1 MSNNLDKSKV
11 ERNNDRTDRRIIK
24 TKRAIHKAFMELITS
39 KAYKDITVK
48 DIAELADVN
57 RKTFYNHYNDITEL
71 IDEIENEVVKS
82 FDEAMEGI
90 NIHAT
95 LQDSELLCQR
105 LLLIIEKCSDMC
117 EHIMKIEY
125 DGKLVNKLSAALENS
140 IRKSSGDQITLD
152 DDTVH
157 FLMMFAVAGML
168 QTYQVWFNSDR
179 SETIE
184 SVTRR
189 LSEAVANGIN
199 GLRRRNGI
207 Q

>member
-1 MSNNLDKSKV
+1 MGNNLEKKLSV
-11 ERNNDRTDRRIIK
+11 REGERMDRRIIK

-57 RKTFYNHYNDITEL
+57 RKTFYNHYNDIREL

-95 LQDSELLCQR
+95 LQDPELLCKR
-105 LLLIIEKCSDMC
+105 LLLIIDKCSDMC

-125 DGKLVNKLSAALENS
+125 DGKLVTKISCALENS
-140 IRKSSGDQITLD
+140 IRKTSGDQITLD
-152 DDTVH
+152 DVTVH
-157 FLMMFAVAGML
+157 YLMLFAVAGML
-168 QTYQVWFNSDR
+168 QTYQTWFNSDR

-184 SVTRR
+184 SVTARI
-189 LSEAVANGIN
+189 SETVANGIN
-199 GLRRRNGI
+199 GLRKQNDEH
-207 Q
+207 